1 MKKIKKIL
9 LVIRCNMLYLIE
21 NGAYLKIGFTT
32 NLQSRLKTYRTHNP
46 NFSLLNSKDGI
57 KQDETMLHKLC
68 NQYKYERE

>member
-1 MKKIKKIL
+1 
-9 LVIRCNMLYLIE
+9 MLYLIE

-57 KQDETMLHKLC
+57 K
-68 NQYKYERE
+68 